1 MKQTK
6 LATSLTIGTFL
17 WTLFTG
23 LALTLEF
30 GTAAMRPSHEWMGLF
45 FGLFGMFH
53 ALTYKKQFVA
63 YFKGEGRYIIASALL
78 AGVLLFILSF
88 GDIHASSAS
97 FDKLSHAPI
106 ETLAPVLGTSEG
118 EIIKNLRDMGITV
131 TDTGQSVQQLAK
143 ANRLELHEV
152 METLLTI

>member
-23 LALTLEF
+23 LALTLEL
-30 GTAAMRPSHEWMGLF
+30 GTDAMRPSHEWMGLL
-45 FGLFGMFH
+45 FGVFGMFH
-53 ALTYKKQFVA
+53 ALTYKTQVVA
-63 YFKGEGRYIIASALL
+63 YFNGEGRYIIASALL
-78 AGVLLFILSF
+78 AGVLFFMLSF

-106 ETLAPVLGTSEG
+106 EALAPVLGTSKEK
-118 EIIKNLRDMGITV
+118 ITKNLRDMGITI
-131 TDTGQSVQQLAK
+131 TDTRKSAQQLAK